1 MRILVERRD
10 KGNRL
15 TPPDSQT
22 DLFDVTPHVGF
33 AGCGQLS
40 EDWTIVQ
47 TSSGRRCRLPE
58 VEAASRR
65 GRPVACFWIRRQKIR
80 RRGIRRRE
88 TCRQQTRRQKRHWIC
103 QRSNLLPA
111 LDYLPMIILQS
122 L

>member
-1 MRILVERRD
+1 MRILVERYD

-15 TPPDSQT
+15 TSPGSQI
-22 DLFDVTPHVGF
+22 DLFDVALHVGF

-40 EDWTIVQ
+40 EDWTIAQ
-47 TSSGRRCRLPE
+47 TSSGRQCRLPE
-58 VEAASRR
+58 VEAAFRQ
-65 GRPVACFWIRRQKIR
+65 GCLVACFWIR

-88 TCRQQTRRQKRHWIC
+88 TCRQQIRRQKRHWIC
-103 QRSNLLPA
+103 QQSHLLLA

>member
-15 TPPDSQT
+15 TPPGSQI
-22 DLFDVTPHVGF
+22 DLFDVAPHVGF

-40 EDWTIVQ
+40 EDWTIAQ
-47 TSSGRRCRLPE
+47 TSSGRRRLPE
-58 VEAASRR
+58 VEAASRQ
-65 GRPVACFWIRRQKIR
+65 GCLVACFWIRRQKIR
-80 RRGIRRRE
+80 R
-88 TCRQQTRRQKRHWIC
+88 QKRHWIC
-103 QRSNLLPA
+103 QRSHLLLA